1 MKIDRPQLQKTISR
15 YSSPSFVA
23 VGAIAFG
30 LLLAAVPHPVQA
42 SSKQARAA
50 GAAVFSD
57 KGCQHCH
64 GTDATGTDRGPD
76 LSTIGKKWHKDRI
89 EKQIREGGNG
99 MPAFADVLQPDEIK
113 SLVDYLSSKRKPARK
128 GTVPGSKAPN
138 PSKPA
143 VPAKPSVDDS
153 GE

>member
-1 MKIDRPQLQKTISR
+1 MKIDRTQLQKNLDR
-15 YSSPSFVA
+15 YSAAILAA
-23 VGAIAFG
+23 VGATGCGF
-30 LLLAAVPHPVQA
+30 LLAALPHTVHA
-42 SSKQARAA
+42 SSKQAQAA

-89 EKQIREGGNG
+89 EQQIREGGNG
-99 MPAFADVLQPDEIK
+99 MPAFGDVLQPDEIK
-113 SLVDYLSSKRKPARK
+113 SLVDFLSAKRKPAHK
-128 GTVPGSKAPN
+128 GNVPQTKTPG
-138 PSKPA
+138 PSRPA
-143 VPAKPSVDDS
+143 VPTKPSVDDS

>member
-1 MKIDRPQLQKTISR
+1 MKIDQPDLHRNPYQYLATSIATVGVIACGILL
-15 YSSPSFVA
+15 SS
-23 VGAIAFG
+23 
-30 LLLAAVPHPVQA
+30 LPHPVHA
-42 SSKQARAA
+42 SSKKAQAV

-64 GTDATGTDRGPD
+64 GVDLAGTDRGPD

-89 EKQIREGGNG
+89 EQQIREGGNG
-99 MPAFADVLQPDEIK
+99 MPAFGDVLQPDEVK
-113 SLVDYLSSKRKPARK
+113 SLVDFLSAKRKAARK
-128 GTVPGSKAPN
+128 GTIPGAK
-138 PSKPA
+138 PSDPSSPP